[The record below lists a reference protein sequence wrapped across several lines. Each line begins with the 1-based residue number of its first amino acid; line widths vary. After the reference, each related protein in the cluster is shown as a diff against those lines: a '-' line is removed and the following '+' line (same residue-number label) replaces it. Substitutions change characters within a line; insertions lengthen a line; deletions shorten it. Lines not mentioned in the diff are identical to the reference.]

1 MRTNAG
7 ARGTG
12 CSSERERTYQVALVA
27 GNANVALTARVH
39 RGALQELHRGTGR
52 VTDSTVR
59 QWCLVQPKPRRS
71 VRLDDTSGAD

>member
-39 RGALQELHRGTGR
+39 RGTGR